1 MTSYNNSSDFLMGTA
16 ILSKYMTED
25 LSVDVYENTSIS
37 ISGLKSISSE
47 EDRAALGFLGWD
59 FGKDKD
65 GGSWA
70 QYVELEYVDT

>member
-1 MTSYNNSSDFLMGTA
+1 MRMTNSRDFLMGAA
-16 ILSKYMTED
+16 ILSNYMTED
-25 LSVDVYENTSIS
+25 LSVVVYENTSIS
-37 ISGLKSISSE
+37 ISGLKYISSE
-47 EDRAALGFLGWD
+47 EDRAALGFLGWE